1 MLRTGEIDSMR
12 AWSPADVEFM
22 ARSLRL
28 ARLGLYTAHPNPR
41 VGCVLVR
48 DGRVV
53 GEGWHR
59 RTGEAHA
66 EINALA
72 DAGESARGST
82 AYVTL
87 EPCSHHGKTPPCA
100 EALIGAGVRSVV
112 AAMDD
117 PNPKVAGGGIALLR
131 DAGIEVRTGLLGAEA
146 ALLNQGF
153 VSRVAH
159 GRPFV
164 RLKIAAS
171 LDGRTA
177 MASGESR
184 WITGKASRADVQRL
198 RAAAGAV
205 MTGVGTIAGDDPSLT
220 VRDPAIDTGGRQP
233 VRVVLDSNLRTPP
246 PAKLLGEDGVTI
258 IYCARDDGRAALERA
273 GATVVRFAGQGG
285 RVDPGAVL
293 ADLAGRGI
301 NDVLVESGPT
311 LAGALLSAG
320 LVDELVIYLAPHIM
334 GSETRGMVTTPGWL
348 GLDQRLELTIGDV
361 RRTGRDLRV
370 TARPVR

>member
-1 MLRTGEIDSMR
+1 MSD
-12 AWSPADVEFM
+12 WSPADAEFM
-22 ARSLRL
+22 AGALRL
-28 ARLGLYTAHPNPR
+28 ARRGLYTAHPNPR

-66 EINALA
+66 EVNALEA
-72 DAGESARGST
+72 AGEAARGST

-87 EPCSHHGKTPPCA
+87 EPCSHHGRTPPCVD
-100 EALIGAGVRSVV
+100 ALIRAGVRRVV
-112 AAMDD
+112 AAMRD
-117 PNPKVAGGGIALLR
+117 PNPKVDGNGLDRLR
-131 DAGIEVRTGLLGAEA
+131 AAGIEAGAGLMAAQAA
-146 ALLNQGF
+146 ALNEGF
-153 VSRVAH
+153 VSRVAR

-164 RLKIAAS
+164 RLKLAAS

-184 WITGKASRADVQRL
+184 WISGDASRADVQRL

-205 MTGVGTIAGDDPSLT
+205 LTGAGTVAADDPLLT
-220 VRDPAIDTGGRQP
+220 VREPSLDTGGRQP
-233 VRVVLDSNLRTPP
+233 LRAVLDSGLRVPP
-246 PAKLLGEDGVTI
+246 SAALLGAPGNTV
-258 IYCARDDGRAALERA
+258 IYCLDDGGRAALEAA
-273 GATVVRFAGQGG
+273 GAEVVRLGG
-285 RVDPGAVL
+285 RDGRTDPAAAL

-311 LAGALLSAG
+311 LAGSLLDAG

-348 GLDQRLELTIGDV
+348 GLDQRLALAIRDV

-370 TARPVR
+370 TARPTT